1 MGKKIGSEVVGA
13 PRGRRERNGA
23 KEISAT
29 SGEAEEVP
37 TEPRAAMEKPP
48 EFMNSDEKLCGIG
61 RGISSHR
68 RGLWAREKR
77 ATRGRYL

>member
-37 TEPRAAMEKPP
+37 TEPLAAMEKPP

-68 RGLWAREKR
+68 RGLWVRGKR
-77 ATRGRYL
+77 VT